1 MIGAGASYKAGA
13 MWTYLWGWVPTTT
26 AANQTN
32 SADLTFESNVKYI
45 SWAVTR
51 DISIA
56 TGTAK
61 PTGATNCN
69 ATSGCTALAATGTC
83 PRDCKPL
90 VKETIPARV
99 AKDLTVTRVAASA
112 SSLVASAA
120 AAIVAASLAF

>member
-1 MIGAGASYKAGA
+1 MIGAGASYKAGD

-26 AANQTN
+26 AANQG
-32 SADLTFESNVKYI
+32 SSHDLTFESKVKYI

-56 TGTAK
+56 SGTAK
-61 PTGATNCN
+61 PAGATDCDAGGCAAGNCK
-69 ATSGCTALAATGTC
+69 
-83 PRDCKPL
+83 RDCKPL
-90 VKETIPARV
+90 VKETIPVRTAT
-99 AKDLTVTRVAASA
+99 DLTVTRIAASG